1 MKVSRPTILILTT
14 HIGGGHLNLAQAL
27 KDMLEAHYEVV
38 IVDPQPKSVEQFYI
52 LVSRH
57 FLKFLDWQFAVI
69 DNEIT
74 SSWLHRVLTP
84 FSCGR
89 LLNIIEPI
97 QPQIIITTHA
107 LLSYV
112 TARAN
117 ERRRKRVPLIFQ
129 LTDLER
135 LHMTWF
141 TEKQADAYLAPTREI
156 YSQALAQGIAESQLF
171 LTGRPVRR
179 QFLEVSNTRNETL
192 AALDFDPA
200 VFTIFLQGGA
210 KGSAGVDRTI
220 ESLLSTNIPMQI
232 ILAAGNNKSMASR
245 YAGVAQ
251 VRALSFTET
260 IAPYMA
266 AADVIAGK
274 AGASSIVEAF
284 ILEKPFIV
292 TAFIPGQETPSLQF
306 IERHNLGWVCP
317 ETTAQKELFTRIA
330 GNPGIIAAKIEGI
343 RAYKAWNMQANQH
356 IRPLIEQLLLRELD
370 LPGRQE
376 SA

>member
-1 MKVSRPTILILTT
+1 MNLYRPTVLILTT

-38 IVDPQPKSVEQFYI
+38 IVDPQPKSVEHFYT

-57 FLKFLDWQFAVI
+57 LLKFLDWQFAFI

-89 LLNIIEPI
+89 LLNIIEHI

-117 ERRRKRVPLIFQ
+117 ERRRKRVPLVFQ

-156 YSQALAQGIAESQLF
+156 FSQALAQGITESRLY

-179 QFLEVSNTRNETL
+179 QFLEISPGKRSETL

-200 VFTIFLQGGA
+200 VFTVFLQGGA
-210 KGSAGVDRTI
+210 KGSAGVDRAI
-220 ESLLSTNIPMQI
+220 ECLLGTGVPIQI
-232 ILAAGNNKSMASR
+232 ILAVGNNKSMESR
-245 YAGVAQ
+245 YTGVAQ
-251 VRALSFTET
+251 VKALSFTGT

-274 AGASSIVEAF
+274 AGASFIAEAF

-317 ETTAQKELFTRIA
+317 ETTAQRELFTRIA
-330 GNPGIIAAKIEGI
+330 NNPGIIAEKVDSI

-356 IRPLIEQLLLRELD
+356 IRLIIDRLLSGEND
-370 LPGRQE
+370 
-376 SA
+376 S

>member
-1 MKVSRPTILILTT
+1 MNVWKPTILILTT

-27 KDMLEAHYEVV
+27 KDMLETHYEVV
-38 IVDPQPKSVEQFYI
+38 IVDPQPKSVEQFYT

-57 FLKFLDWQFAVI
+57 FLKFLDWQFALI
-69 DNEIT
+69 DNEVT

-84 FSCGR
+84 FSYRR
-89 LLNIIEPI
+89 LLDIIEHI

-117 ERRRKRVPLIFQ
+117 ERRRKRVPLVFQ

-156 YSQALAQGIAESQLF
+156 FSQALAHGIAESQLY

-179 QFLEVSNTRNETL
+179 QFFEVSHTRNETF

-200 VFTIFLQGGA
+200 VFTVFLQGGA

-220 ESLLSTNIPMQI
+220 ESLLSTGIPMQI
-232 ILAAGNNKSMASR
+232 ILAVGNNKSMASR
-245 YAGVAQ
+245 YASVAQ

-274 AGASSIVEAF
+274 AGASFISEAF

-317 ETTAQKELFTRIA
+317 ETTAQKELFTRITSS
-330 GNPGIIAAKIEGI
+330 PGIIAEKMDSI
-343 RAYKAWNMQANQH
+343 RAYKAWNIQANQH
-356 IRPLIEQLLLRELD
+356 IRPLIEQLLSREHD
-370 LPGRQE
+370 IPGHQE